1 MIRADVPQD
10 VTEYKEQ
17 FFLGMTGRQ
26 LVCVVLMLILAV
38 VTFLF
43 GRNFVTSDIL
53 VYLIILEVA
62 PLAAVGFLKYNGMGI
77 EKIAVKVVD
86 FYFGCQRRKMKYLP
100 PETEIHDFVRAIYI
114 AEMEKARK
122 AEIKEQKRNT
132 KSAAKSGHTDN
143 RYGKKSKERSD
154 INVRK

>member
-38 VTFLF
+38 VTFLL

-77 EKIAVKVVD
+77 EKIAVKVID

-100 PETEIHDFVRAIYI
+100 PETEIHDFVRAIHI
-114 AEMEKARK
+114 AEIEKERK
-122 AEIKEQKRNT
+122 TELREQKKNS
-132 KSAAKSGHTDN
+132 KSAAKTAK
-143 RYGKKSKERSD
+143 RKTKERSD

>member
-26 LVCVVLMLILAV
+26 FVCVVIMLILAV
-38 VTFLF
+38 ITFLV

-62 PLAAVGFLKYNGMGI
+62 PLAAVGFLKYNGMGF
-77 EKIAVKVVD
+77 EKIAVKVME
-86 FYFGCQRRKMKYLP
+86 FYFGSQRRKMEYLP
-100 PETEIHDFVRAIYI
+100 PEAEIHDKVRSIYI
-114 AEMEKARK
+114 SELEKERK
-122 AEIKEQKRNT
+122 AELKAQRKILKAEV
-132 KSAAKSGHTDN
+132 KSA
-143 RYGKKSKERSD
+143 KKKTKERSD
-154 INVRK
+154 KNARK

>member
-38 VTFLF
+38 VTFLL

-86 FYFGCQRRKMKYLP
+86 FYLGCQRRKMKYLP
-100 PETEIHDFVRAIYI
+100 PETEIHDFVREIYI
-114 AEMEKARK
+114 AEMEKERK
-122 AEIKEQKRNT
+122 SEPREQKKT
-132 KSAAKSGHTDN
+132 CKSAAKTAK
-143 RYGKKSKERSD
+143 RKTKERSD
-154 INVRK
+154 INARK

>member
-38 VTFLF
+38 GTFLL

-62 PLAAVGFLKYNGMGI
+62 PIAAVGFLKYNGMGI
-77 EKIAVKVVD
+77 EKIAVKVMD

-100 PETEIHDFVRAIYI
+100 PETEIHDFVREIYI
-114 AEMEKARK
+114 AEIEKERK
-122 AEIKEQKRNT
+122 AEIKEQKRNS
-132 KSAAKSGHTDN
+132 KSAAKAEK
-143 RYGKKSKERSD
+143 RKSKERSD

>member
-26 LVCVVLMLILAV
+26 FVCVVIMLILAV
-38 VTFLF
+38 ITFLV

-62 PLAAVGFLKYNGMGI
+62 PLAAVGFLKYNGMGF
-77 EKIAVKVVD
+77 EKIAVKVME
-86 FYFGCQRRKMKYLP
+86 FYFGNQRRKMEYLP
-100 PETEIHDFVRAIYI
+100 PEIEIHDKVRSIYI
-114 AEMEKARK
+114 SELETERK
-122 AEIKEQKRNT
+122 AELKAQRKNIKAET
-132 KSAAKSGHTDN
+132 KAAK
-143 RYGKKSKERSD
+143 KKTKERSD
-154 INVRK
+154 RNARK

>member
-26 LVCVVLMLILAV
+26 FVCVVLMLILAV
-38 VTFLF
+38 ITFLV

-62 PLAAVGFLKYNGMGI
+62 PLAAVGFLKYNGMGF
-77 EKIAVKVVD
+77 EKIAVKVME
-86 FYFGCQRRKMKYLP
+86 FYFGSQRRKMEYLP
-100 PETEIHDFVRAIYI
+100 PEIEIHDKVRSIYI
-114 AEMEKARK
+114 AEVEAERRAELKTQRKNLK
-122 AEIKEQKRNT
+122 AET
-132 KSAAKSGHTDN
+132 KAAK
-143 RYGKKSKERSD
+143 KKTKERSD
-154 INVRK
+154 RNARK

>member
-38 VTFLF
+38 VTFLL

-62 PLAAVGFLKYNGMGI
+62 SLAAVGFLKYNGMGI
-77 EKIAVKVVD
+77 EKIAVKVMD
-86 FYFGCQRRKMKYLP
+86 FYFGCQRRKMVYLP

-114 AEMEKARK
+114 AEIEKERK
-122 AEIKEQKRNT
+122 AELREQKKAS
-132 KSAAKSGHTDN
+132 KSAAKTAK
-143 RYGKKSKERSD
+143 RKTKERSD

>member
-26 LVCVVLMLILAV
+26 FVCVVLMLILAV
-38 VTFLF
+38 VTFLI

-77 EKIAVKVVD
+77 EKIAVKVMD

-100 PETEIHDFVRAIYI
+100 TETEIHDFVRAISI
-114 AEMEKARK
+114 AEIEKERKSELREQKKNAKADLKSARK
-122 AEIKEQKRNT
+122 
-132 KSAAKSGHTDN
+132 N
-143 RYGKKSKERSD
+143 RKGRSD
-154 INVRK
+154 KNARK

>member
-26 LVCVVLMLILAV
+26 FVCVVIMLILAV
-38 VTFLF
+38 ITFLV

-62 PLAAVGFLKYNGMGI
+62 PLAAVGFLKYNGMGF
-77 EKIAVKVVD
+77 EKIAVKVME
-86 FYFGCQRRKMKYLP
+86 FYFGSQRRKMEYLP
-100 PETEIHDFVRAIYI
+100 PEIEIHDKVRSIYI
-114 AEMEKARK
+114 SEVETERK
-122 AEIKEQKRNT
+122 AELRTQKKNLKAEA
-132 KSAAKSGHTDN
+132 KSA
-143 RYGKKSKERSD
+143 KKKAKERSD
-154 INVRK
+154 KNARK